1 MCRRKLSVVIPAY
14 NEDGTIA
21 ATVEDL
27 RSALVE
33 EGIPFE
39 IIVVNDNSTDS
50 TAAVVEAIAVCEPR
64 VRMLHRRPPGGFGRA
79 IRTGLDAVSGDF
91 VVIYMADYSDHPA
104 DVIAYYRKLEEGYDC
119 VFGSRFIKG
128 SHVENYPWMKLV
140 VNRIVNKMIQWLF
153 WCRFNDLTNAFKAYR
168 AEVIRAAGPFRA
180 SHFNITIEMSLS
192 ALIRK
197 YHIVQIP
204 ISWSGRTAGV
214 SKLKMVEMGRRYLST
229 LAKVM
234 AERFLIGD
242 DVLAER
248 LALHAQEA
256 DETASLEDRVRA
268 LEDWQDASL
277 RRERTQASE
286 DCNADLKTNLLLT
299 KPR

>member
-1 MCRRKLSVVIPAY
+1 MPMNQFKLSVVIPAC
-14 NEDGTIA
+14 NEEGTIA
-21 ATVEDL
+21 PTLEDL
-27 RSALVE
+27 QKALVQE
-33 EGIPFE
+33 EIPFE
-39 IIVVNDNSTDS
+39 IIVVNDNSTDR
-50 TAAVVEAIAVCEPR
+50 TASVVESIVERDAR
-64 VRMLHRRPPGGFGRA
+64 VRMLTRRPPGGFGRA

-91 VVIYMADYSDHPA
+91 VVIYMADYSDHPK
-104 DVIAYYRKLEEGYDC
+104 DVVAYYRKLEEGYDC
-119 VFGSRFIKG
+119 VFGSRFVKG
-128 SHVENYPWMKLV
+128 SHVENYPWLKLV
-140 VNRIVNKMIQWLF
+140 VNRIVNKMIEWLF

-168 AEVIRAAGPFRA
+168 AEVIRASGPFRA

-248 LALHAQEA
+248 LALRDQESRQA
-256 DETASLEDRVRA
+256 LSLEERVQS
-268 LEDWQDASL
+268 LERWRDAFVIQDPVPPAAGHQ
-277 RRERTQASE
+277 RPATTEV
-286 DCNADLKTNLLLT
+286 
-299 KPR
+299 

>member
-1 MCRRKLSVVIPAY
+1 VIPAF
-14 NEDGTIA
+14 NEEETLR

-27 RSALVE
+27 QEALVP
-33 EGIPFE
+33 EGIPYE
-39 IIVVNDNSTDS
+39 IIVVNDNSTDRTGS
-50 TAAVVEAIAVCEPR
+50 VVEAIAER
-64 VRMLHRRPPGGFGRA
+64 DSQVRLVNRRPPGGFGRA
-79 IRTGLDAVSGDF
+79 IRSGLEAVSGDF
-91 VVIYMADYSDHPA
+91 VVIYMADYSDHPK
-104 DVIAYYRKLEEGYDC
+104 DVVAYYRKLEEGYDC
-119 VFGSRFIKG
+119 VFGSRFVKG
-128 SHVENYPWMKLV
+128 SHVENYPWVKLV
-140 VNRIVNKMIQWLF
+140 VNRIVNKMIEWLF

-168 AEVIRAAGPFRA
+168 AEVIRACGPFRA

-248 LALHAQEA
+248 LAMKAQETQQA
-256 DETASLEDRVRA
+256 ASLEERVRA
-268 LEDWQDASL
+268 LENW
-277 RRERTQASE
+277 REASE
-286 DCNADLKTNLLLT
+286 ERVDLAHDTESAGDSDLDVLASKSLDPMKN
-299 KPR
+299 PR